1 MDRLP
6 AVTPEQLGQLQQQL
20 HALQAENQQLRQHLE
35 QLSQQQQT
43 RTDRRNK
50 VVKGSGKLLIPLLDR
65 HKVVRSFGK
74 LAETAGNFAGPK
86 EQWPTRDDVLGDA
99 RLFLESMVRFAVRR
113 RTLLLVLA
121 LLGAI
126 IPGIQI
132 WLVVQQNEIISNQ
145 NDLVEEQKKLSEIQ
159 IYDVVSRSMTEGDRN
174 AKLITSA
181 LLSRADSEFLTRVI
195 HEAFDPSLTGSFGS
209 SSYNASTRRLEDAAF
224 RGYLARAAVRG
235 VRRRAVDEPVEVIA
249 EAALPMLQ
257 RVLRDS
263 ALRVPEV
270 LRLGKG
276 PGNQEKQG
284 AALDEEVEG
293 YLLRVGESIQLY
305 TRLAR
310 ATGENAAL
318 AEDLR
323 PLLKRIEWDGLADNR
338 FRRAQALALELIL
351 LDLAT
356 QPEPG
361 ASFEIETGDL
371 SRKDALAKGM
381 QALRE
386 LLGEE
391 GVNWTALAKEVGA

>member
-1 MDRLP
+1 M
-6 AVTPEQLGQLQQQL
+6 
-20 HALQAENQQLRQHLE
+20 HALQVENQQLRHQLE
-35 QLSQQQQT
+35 QLAQQQQT
-43 RTDRRNK
+43 RADRRTK
-50 VVKGSGKLLIPLLDR
+50 VVKGGGRLLIPLLDR

-74 LAETAGNFAGPK
+74 LAETASNFTGPR

-99 RLFLESMVRFAVRR
+99 RLFLESMVRFGVRR
-113 RTLLLVLA
+113 RTLLMVLA

-195 HEAFDPSLTGSFGS
+195 QEAFDPSLTGSFGS
-209 SSYNASTRRLEDAAF
+209 SSYNASSRRLEDAAF

-235 VRRRAVDEPVEVIA
+235 VRRRAVDEPVDAVA
-249 EAALPMLQ
+249 EAAIPMLQ
-257 RVLRDS
+257 RILRDS

-276 PGNQEKQG
+276 TPTNQEEEG

-305 TRLAR
+305 GRLAR
-310 ATGENAAL
+310 ATGKSDAL

-323 PLLKRIEWDGLADNR
+323 PLLKRIEWDGLVDNR
-338 FRRAQALALELIL
+338 FRRAQALALEMIV
-351 LDLAT
+351 LDLAM

-361 ASFEIETGDL
+361 ASFEVQTGEL
-371 SRKDALAKGM
+371 SRKDALAKGI

-386 LLGEE
+386 LLGED
-391 GVNWTALAKEVGA
+391 GVNWAALAKEVGA